1 MVESHK
7 LVTSTAIFGTHYFQS
22 TLQEERTGLHCEQ
35 IQCNKYDFD
44 PQSLSAVYRKTI
56 NLFNS
61 SLKKKEKK
69 KKELFLCLYFMY
81 FPFNSFANYSTG
93 SLLSTDTHFKC
104 LFLPGKHTLLKF
116 LVYQFIFIVYSVQRY
131 VCHLYSCC
139 CNHFPVKF
147 SDFHI
152 WLCQSPRPLISMG
165 FEQFFLQAKILPI
178 VTSCIC
184 CWMYLSHR
192 FYKY

>member
-69 KKELFLCLYFMY
+69 KK
-81 FPFNSFANYSTG
+81 
-93 SLLSTDTHFKC
+93 
-104 LFLPGKHTLLKF
+104 
-116 LVYQFIFIVYSVQRY
+116 
-131 VCHLYSCC
+131 SCSYA
-139 CNHFPVKF
+139 F
-147 SDFHI
+147 
-152 WLCQSPRPLISMG
+152 
-165 FEQFFLQAKILPI
+165 
-178 VTSCIC
+178 TSCIFLLIPLQTIPQARC
-184 CWMYLSHR
+184 FQLILTLSVYFFLENTPYSSFLYISSFSLFTVFRDMYAIYIHAAATT
-192 FYKY
+192 FQ